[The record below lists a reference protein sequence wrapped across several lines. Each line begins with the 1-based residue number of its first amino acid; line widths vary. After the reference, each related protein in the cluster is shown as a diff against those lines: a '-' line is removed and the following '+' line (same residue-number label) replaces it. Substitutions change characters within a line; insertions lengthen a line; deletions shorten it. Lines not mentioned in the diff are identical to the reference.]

1 MIIRKGYKFRLR
13 LRDDQGVKFRQ
24 FAGSCRFVWNK
35 ALAIQNDL
43 FKNEDEYFKIN
54 CGPNM
59 GEAFEAGYEIGKAE
73 NAEDA
78 ALGMVVKE
86 YLAETGS
93 WPGNND
99 YWWNKFQKAI
109 SSR

>member
-1 MIIRKGYKFRLR
+1 
-13 LRDDQGVKFRQ
+13 
-24 FAGSCRFVWNK
+24 
-35 ALAIQNDL
+35 
-43 FKNEDEYFKIN
+43 
-54 CGPNM
+54 M

>member
-1 MIIRKGYKFRLR
+1 M
-13 LRDDQGVKFRQ
+13 DDFLYQKHF
-24 FAGSCRFVWNK
+24 SKW
-35 ALAIQNDL
+35 
-43 FKNEDEYFKIN
+43 EDEYFKIN

-109 SSR
+109 SSRDK